1 METHPKSITHLI
13 RAGLIRSGHHN
24 LAAWARKNG
33 TNYNT
38 AYAALHGLRAG
49 PTTKRVR
56 KQLEKFANAA

>member
-1 METHPKSITHLI
+1 MI

-24 LAAWARKNG
+24 LAAWARKNR

-49 PTTKRVR
+49 PATKRVR
-56 KQLEKFANAA
+56 QQLEKFAHAA

>member
-13 RAGLIRSGHHN
+13 RAGMIRSGHKD
-24 LAAWARKNG
+24 LAAWARTTG

-38 AYAALHGLRAG
+38 AYAALRGLRGG
-49 PTTKRVR
+49 PQTKRVR

>member
-1 METHPKSITHLI
+1 MENQTKSITHLI
-13 RAGLIRSGHHN
+13 RAGLIRSGHPN
-24 LAAWARKNG
+24 LAAWARRNG

-38 AYAALHGLRAG
+38 AYAALKGLRSG